1 MSSKVDFGILFRGL
15 KEGAGNADEVAAFMS
30 NLPKNSISDIFNSMS
45 KADLGVL
52 FKQLDSSK
60 ITGAFEKLGD
70 AELTTLFKKIPD
82 DAFTQLTSTLK
93 KSDKATLFAKL
104 DIVDPAFAKQF
115 YPDADRASDL
125 ATSLKNTPPTGSVK
139 TGKDLPLNNLS
150 DERVYTRAN
159 QISESSVGKYWKDQ
173 KLSDEMLN
181 TKPMKGGEGYF
192 ERMKNWWRNDA
203 GKKQDELLK
212 NKNSDNLDALGD
224 VANSKLGKRSLLK
237 LGLYGAG
244 GIALLMMVYDTAN
257 PFKAIMEGLKDIKET
272 VQGLKEVADAA
283 GNAAKNAAK
292 GGFDLIAWL
301 GKNWWMPAVVCLVF
315 LIIFLISSFM

>member
-1 MSSKVDFGILFRGL
+1 MSSGWGTLFTAF
-15 KEGAGNADEVAAFMS
+15 KAGSKNADEVAAFMS
-30 NLPKNSISDIFNSMS
+30 NLPKNSLSDIFNSMQ

-70 AELTTLFKKIPD
+70 AELSTLFKKIPD

-93 KSDKATLFAKL
+93 QSDKTTIFARL
-104 DIVDPAFAKQF
+104 NRVDPVFAKQF
-115 YPDADRASDL
+115 YPDADQASDL
-125 ATSLKNTPPTGSVK
+125 AAALKNTPPTGSVK

-150 DERVYTRAN
+150 DERVLTRAN

-173 KLSDEMLN
+173 KLPDEMLN
-181 TKPMKGGEGYF
+181 TKPMKGSEGYF
-192 ERMKNWWRNDA
+192 ERMKNWFRNDA
-203 GKKQDELLK
+203 GKKQDELLDG
-212 NKNSDNLDALGD
+212 KNSKNLDALDD

-244 GIALLMMVYDTAN
+244 GIALLMMVYDTPN
-257 PFKAIMEGLKDIKET
+257 PFKAIMEGLKDIQET
-272 VQGLKEVADAA
+272 VQGLKEVVDAA
-283 GNAAKNAAK
+283 ANAAENAAK

>member
-15 KEGAGNADEVAAFMS
+15 KEGAGNADEIAAFMS
-30 NLPKNSISDIFNSMS
+30 NLPKNSISDIFNSMQ
-45 KADLGVL
+45 KADLDVL

-70 AELTTLFKKIPD
+70 AELSTLFKKIPD

-93 KSDKATLFAKL
+93 QSDKTTIFARL
-104 DIVDPAFAKQF
+104 NRVDPVFAKQF
-115 YPDADRASDL
+115 YPEALQNSDL
-125 ATSLKNTPPTGSVK
+125 VTALKNPPVEGAKITGVD
-139 TGKDLPLNNLS
+139 GPLNNLS
-150 DERVYTRAN
+150 DERTLTRAN

-173 KLSDEMLN
+173 ELPNEMLN

-192 ERMKNWWRNDA
+192 ERMKNWFRNA
-203 GKKQDELLK
+203 GKKQDEFLD
-212 NKNSDNLDALGD
+212 NTDPDNLKGLKD

-244 GIALLMMVYDTAN
+244 GIAILMMAYGTAN
-257 PFKAIMEGLKDIKET
+257 PFKAIMEALKDIQET
-272 VQGLKEVADAA
+272 VEGLKEVLDAA
-283 GNAAKNAAK
+283 ANAAENAAK

-301 GKNWWMPAVVCLVF
+301 GENWWMPAVGCLVF

>member
-1 MSSKVDFGILFRGL
+1 MSGWGALFDGF
-15 KEGAGNADEVAAFMS
+15 KAGARNADEVAAFMS
-30 NLPKNSISDIFNSMS
+30 NLPKNSLSDIFNSM
-45 KADLGVL
+45 KTADLGVL

-93 KSDKATLFAKL
+93 QSDKATIFARLKN
-104 DIVDPAFAKQF
+104 VDPAFANKF
-115 YPDADRASDL
+115 YPDADQASDL
-125 ATSLKNTPPTGSVK
+125 ATALKNDPPTGSVK
-139 TGKDLPLNNLS
+139 TGKDLPVNNLS
-150 DERVYTRAN
+150 DGRVLTRAN
-159 QISESSVGKYWKDQ
+159 QISDSSVGKYWKDQ
-173 KLSDEMLN
+173 KLPDGMLN

-192 ERMKNWWRNDA
+192 ERMKNWWRNV
-203 GKKQDELLK
+203 GKKQDENLK
-212 NKNSDNLDALGD
+212 NTKQNNIDALDD

-244 GIALLMMVYDTAN
+244 GIALLMMVYDTSN

-283 GNAAKNAAK
+283 ANAAQNAAK

-301 GKNWWMPAVVCLVF
+301 GENWWMPAVVCLVF

>member
-1 MSSKVDFGILFRGL
+1 MSSGWGTLFTAF
-15 KEGAGNADEVAAFMS
+15 KAGSKNADDVAAFMS
-30 NLPKNSISDIFNSMS
+30 NLPKNSLSDIFNTME

-70 AELTTLFKKIPD
+70 AELSTLFKKIPD

-93 KSDKATLFAKL
+93 QSDKATIFARLKN
-104 DIVDPAFAKQF
+104 VDPTFAKQF
-115 YPDADRASDL
+115 YPDADQASDL
-125 ATSLKNTPPTGSVK
+125 AAALKNTPVEGAKITGVD
-139 TGKDLPLNNLS
+139 GPLNNLS
-150 DERVYTRAN
+150 DQRTLTRAN

-173 KLSDEMLN
+173 ELPNEMLN

-192 ERMKNWWRNDA
+192 ERMKNWFRNA
-203 GKKQDELLK
+203 GKKQDEFLD
-212 NKNSDNLDALGD
+212 NTDPDNLKGLND

-244 GIALLMMVYDTAN
+244 GIALLMMVYDTPN
-257 PFKAIMEGLKDIKET
+257 PFKAIMEGLKDIQET
-272 VQGLKEVADAA
+272 VQALKEVVDAA
-283 GNAAKNAAK
+283 ANAAENAAK

>member
-1 MSSKVDFGILFRGL
+1 MSGWGALFDGF
-15 KEGAGNADEVAAFMS
+15 KAGARNADEVAAFMS
-30 NLPKNSISDIFNSMS
+30 NLPKNSLSDIFNSM
-45 KADLGVL
+45 KTADLGVL

-93 KSDKATLFAKL
+93 QSDKATIFARLKN
-104 DIVDPAFAKQF
+104 VDPVFANKF
-115 YPDADRASDL
+115 YPDADQASDL
-125 ATSLKNTPPTGSVK
+125 ATALKNDPPTGSVK
-139 TGKDLPLNNLS
+139 TGKDLPVNNLS
-150 DERVYTRAN
+150 DGRVLTRAN
-159 QISESSVGKYWKDQ
+159 QISDSSVGKYWKDQ
-173 KLSDEMLN
+173 KLPDGMLN

-192 ERMKNWWRNDA
+192 ERMKNWWRNV
-203 GKKQDELLK
+203 GKKQDENLK
-212 NKNSDNLDALGD
+212 NTKQNNIDALDD

-244 GIALLMMVYDTAN
+244 GIALLMMVYDTSN

-283 GNAAKNAAK
+283 ANAAQNAAK

-301 GKNWWMPAVVCLVF
+301 GENWWMPAVVCLVF

>member
-1 MSSKVDFGILFRGL
+1 MSAWGALF
-15 KEGAGNADEVAAFMS
+15 EGFKAGTRNADEVAAFMS
-30 NLPKNSISDIFNSMS
+30 NLPKTNLSEIFNSM
-45 KADLGVL
+45 KTADLGVL

-93 KSDKATLFAKL
+93 QSDKATIFARLKN
-104 DIVDPAFAKQF
+104 VDPAFARQF
-115 YPDADRASDL
+115 YPDADQASDL
-125 ATSLKNTPPTGSVK
+125 ATALKNTPPTGSVK
-139 TGKDLPLNNLS
+139 TGKDLPLNNLP
-150 DERVYTRAN
+150 DERVSTRAN
-159 QISESSVGKYWKDQ
+159 QISESSVGKYWKDE
-173 KLSDEMLN
+173 KLSDGMLN

-192 ERMKNWWRNDA
+192 ERMKNWWRNV
-203 GKKQDELLK
+203 GKKQDEYLEGK
-212 NKNSDNLDALGD
+212 NLDNLGDLGD

-257 PFKAIMEGLKDIKET
+257 PFKAIMEGLKDIQET
-272 VQGLKEVADAA
+272 VQGLKEIADAA
-283 GNAAKNAAK
+283 ANAAENAAK

>member
-1 MSSKVDFGILFRGL
+1 MSSGWGTLFTAF
-15 KEGAGNADEVAAFMS
+15 KAGSKNADEVAAFMS
-30 NLPKNSISDIFNSMS
+30 NLPKNSLSDIFNTME

-70 AELTTLFKKIPD
+70 AELSTLFKKIPD

-93 KSDKATLFAKL
+93 QSDKTTIFARL
-104 DIVDPAFAKQF
+104 NRVDPTFAKQF
-115 YPDADRASDL
+115 YPDADQASDL
-125 ATSLKNTPPTGSVK
+125 AAELKNTPPTGSVK
-139 TGKDLPLNNLS
+139 TGEDLPLNNMS
-150 DERVYTRAN
+150 DERVLTRAN
-159 QISESSVGKYWKDQ
+159 AFSLTDDAKYFNGR
-173 KLSDEMLN
+173 KLPAEMLN
-181 TKPMKGGEGYF
+181 TKPMKGSEGYF
-192 ERMKNWWRNDA
+192 EKMKNWWRNA
-203 GKKQDELLK
+203 GKKQDELLEGTDMSK
-212 NKNSDNLDALGD
+212 GKKEMDEI
-224 VANSKLGKRSLLK
+224 ANSKLGKRSLLK

-244 GIALLMMVYDTAN
+244 GIALLMMVYDTPN
-257 PFKAIMEGLKDIKET
+257 PFKAIMEGLKDIQET
-272 VQGLKEVADAA
+272 VQGLKEVVDAA

>member
-1 MSSKVDFGILFRGL
+1 MSGWGALFDGL
-15 KEGAGNADEVAAFMS
+15 KAGTKNADEVAAFMS
-30 NLPKNSISDIFNSMS
+30 NLPKNSISDIFNSMQ
-45 KADLGVL
+45 KADLDVL

-70 AELTTLFKKIPD
+70 AELSTLFKKIPD

-93 KSDKATLFAKL
+93 QSDKTTIFARL
-104 DIVDPAFAKQF
+104 NRVDPVFAKQF
-115 YPDADRASDL
+115 YPEALQNSDL
-125 ATSLKNTPPTGSVK
+125 VTALKNPPVEGAKITGVD
-139 TGKDLPLNNLS
+139 GPLNNLS
-150 DERVYTRAN
+150 DERTLTRAN

-173 KLSDEMLN
+173 ELPNEMLN

-192 ERMKNWWRNDA
+192 ERMKNWFRNA
-203 GKKQDELLK
+203 GKKQDEFLD
-212 NKNSDNLDALGD
+212 NTDPDNLKGLKD

-244 GIALLMMVYDTAN
+244 GIALLMMVYDTPN
-257 PFKAIMEGLKDIKET
+257 PFKAIMEALKDIQET
-272 VQGLKEVADAA
+272 VEGLKEVLDAA
-283 GNAAKNAAK
+283 ANAAENAAK

-301 GKNWWMPAVVCLVF
+301 GENWWMPAVGCLVF